1 MITLNYTLGVYPA
14 YNGTVAKLSQ
24 YSNDFTLIFT
34 LTNDYGDF
42 VLEDGTTAQ
51 IRGTKADGNGYSANC
66 AIDIEAQTVT
76 VTGDEQITAAA
87 GDNTFEI
94 RLIKG
99 GKILNTVNFTIWVER
114 AALDAGTIT
123 SDSVLLELN
132 AIIEGAQTATQAAA
146 SASASAEAA
155 ATSAATLRLDPTL
168 TQSGESADAKV
179 VGDALASG
187 LAARYNSASPY
198 AVGDY
203 MLKDNVL
210 YHVTHAIPAGGTVTV
225 GTNVEIAPLGNAV
238 TALNSNMTTTY
249 TSSVSFSAIDPIKP
263 NDPNGFGTWIDT
275 MISDNIGSFENNKI
289 HNVCGVSNLILYGA
303 TFFKG
308 SNIYYCGILFS
319 YHANCQ
325 NTLWFF
331 KYINGSRMLR
341 PLAMPIS

>member
-66 AIDIEAQTVT
+66 TIDIEAQTVT

-94 RLIKG
+94 RLIKD

-132 AIIEGAQTATQAAA
+132 AIIEGAQTATEAAA
-146 SASASAEAA
+146 SASASAEEA

-210 YHVTHAIPAGGTVTV
+210 YHVTRAIPAGGDVTV

-238 TALNSNMTTTY
+238 TALNSNFSGTSVIRFTADSNGIVVNVPTNFRGILY
-249 TSSVSFSAIDPIKP
+249 TFDSSP
-263 NDPNGFGTWIDT
+263 NRLGMYFLYR
-275 MISDNIGSFENNKI
+275 IGSSSGLANMKTIVSASDLTFDTTDPGKLKISSPGLAVCAIWNVNNK
-289 HNVCGVSNLILYGA
+289 VTV
-303 TFFKG
+303 
-308 SNIYYCGILFS
+308 
-319 YHANCQ
+319 
-325 NTLWFF
+325 
-331 KYINGSRMLR
+331 
-341 PLAMPIS
+341 

>member
-42 VLEDGTTAQ
+42 VLEEGTTAQ

-187 LAARYNSASPY
+187 LAARYDSASPY

-210 YHVTHAIPAGGTVTV
+210 YHVTHAIPAGGAVTV

-238 TALNSNMTTTY
+238 TALNSKLPQF
-249 TSSVSFSAIDPIKP
+249 SSFGYVNLGSSATVDSLHDYVDNLP
-263 NDPNGFGTWIDT
+263 NVNSVNIGVIFISGGARVCIVQKYQSGSYASILEFGYFLSNVRFHKKASGTWD
-275 MISDNIGSFENNKI
+275 
-289 HNVCGVSNLILYGA
+289 VYNL
-303 TFFKG
+303 TQTKV
-308 SNIYYCGILFS
+308 
-319 YHANCQ
+319 
-325 NTLWFF
+325 
-331 KYINGSRMLR
+331 
-341 PLAMPIS
+341 

>member
-66 AIDIEAQTVT
+66 TIDIEAQTVT

-94 RLIKG
+94 RLIKD

-123 SDSVLLELN
+123 SDSVLLELT

-146 SASASAEAA
+146 SASASAEEA

-210 YHVTHAIPAGGTVTV
+210 YHVTRAIPAGGDVAV

-238 TALNSNMTTTY
+238 AALNSKLTNPLLTVT
-249 TSSVSFSAIDPIKP
+249 TSSPVEYTISPNSYFVCYALAGNSCGVYFINANSVGNVYIKTINALSAL
-263 NDPNGFGTWIDT
+263 TLT
-275 MISDNIGSFENNKI
+275 SDNGKI
-289 HNVCGVSNLILYGA
+289 TFSGQNATILLL
-303 TFFKG
+303 KI
-308 SNIYYCGILFS
+308 NI
-319 YHANCQ
+319 
-325 NTLWFF
+325 
-331 KYINGSRMLR
+331 
-341 PLAMPIS
+341 